1 MPFQTP
7 ECGSSIATAARLRSL
22 EILLPQSTTFRCT
35 LDMDMEYGTFF
46 VMCKLQW
53 AEYPVRCAMYEYTEY
68 TTDCATALL
77 CYMYP
82 GGGVYT
88 GFPNRTRIRAL
99 NHESSWN
106 RYQLYSS
113 SASDGL
119 RPDNGC
125 EDSPGPLQLQ
135 SDYSLEY
142 RTLQLQR
149 TGYRVPRAPERRVGS
164 PVILPSIIAPTIRP
178 GETGN

>member
-1 MPFQTP
+1 
-7 ECGSSIATAARLRSL
+7 
-22 EILLPQSTTFRCT
+22 
-35 LDMDMEYGTFF
+35 
-46 VMCKLQW
+46 
-53 AEYPVRCAMYEYTEY
+53 MYDYTEY

-88 GFPNRTRIRAL
+88 GF
-99 NHESSWN
+99 
-106 RYQLYSS
+106 
-113 SASDGL
+113 L